1 MENISKE
8 VESNDI
14 KIDKFFESYFRNLL
28 FKKMIDD
35 SQNFSSQF

>member
-1 MENISKE
+1 MAPLNMFRK
-8 VESNDI
+8 